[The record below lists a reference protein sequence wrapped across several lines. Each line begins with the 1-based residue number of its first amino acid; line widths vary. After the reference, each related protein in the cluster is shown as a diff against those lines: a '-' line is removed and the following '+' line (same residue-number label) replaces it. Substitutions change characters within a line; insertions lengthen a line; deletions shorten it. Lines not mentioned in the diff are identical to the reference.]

1 MRPHDLLRLAD
12 GARLRHEGPVP
23 AWASA
28 ALALAPWVVVRRAAP
43 PAEGLVPVGVR
54 GDGRAQRLAALLD
67 AGSVAA
73 RVAPEDLALARGWR
87 HTPRTRSIGALRV
100 LDRVDG
106 LLTPLGLAWGPTG
119 GVGFELATG
128 AAATHDASDLDLIL
142 RVPEPWPLDEARKL
156 ADEFARLPVP
166 VDVQLDLPTGAVALA
181 EYARGG
187 RVMLRAPGGPRL
199 VRDPWRETADVAGT
213 V

>member
-23 AWASA
+23 AWASS
-28 ALALAPWVVVRRAAP
+28 ALTLAPWVVVRRASP

-54 GDGRAQRLAALLD
+54 GRTRPQRLAAFVH

-73 RVAPEDLALARGWR
+73 RVAPEYLVSAWAWR

-100 LDRVDG
+100 LDRVEG

-119 GVGFELATG
+119 SVGFELATG
-128 AAATHDASDLDLIL
+128 VATTHAASDLDVIL
-142 RVPEPWPLDEARKL
+142 RLPEPWPVDEARHL
-156 ADEFARLPVP
+156 ADELARLPVP
-166 VDVQLDLPTGAVALA
+166 VDVQLELPNGAVALA

-199 VRDPWRETADVAGT
+199 VWDPWRETADVTRTA
-213 V
+213 